1 MLKDVIFL
9 IFSSLEFLLYFLPIF
24 MLVYVITPNRFK
36 NVILVIGS
44 LYFYGYGDLNYLPLL
59 IISTGINFMVGLH
72 LQKGR
77 KESKFKYIKRTKILI
92 LAIALNVGMLMLFK
106 IQHNELGFPLGI
118 SFYTFQI
125 LSYLID
131 VYRGE
136 IYCSK
141 SFIEW
146 ASYVTM
152 FPKLISGPMIGFGDY
167 EKQKRKLN
175 ITAENVQEGL
185 KLLTVGLGIKVLLAD
200 RIGLLW
206 REVQV
211 TGFESITTPL
221 AWIAAIAFSLKI
233 YFDFHGYSLM
243 ARGVARMLGFELP
256 ANFSHPYMARSVRE
270 FYRRWHMTLGKW
282 FTKYI
287 YIPMGGSRKGE
298 MKTVINLFVVWFVTS
313 IWHGS
318 SGNFLAWGMILF
330 LLIVIE
336 RKIQKIPFLK
346 RLHVIPRL
354 YLWIVIPITWMC
366 FAITDFSQLQIYL
379 GRMFAIIP
387 GIYVNTLDWQKALN
401 NYGGLFVVS
410 FVACTPLLEKIYHKM
425 KKHIVGE
432 LILGGLFWFCIWR
445 IYQEGN
451 NTFMYFQF

>member
-24 MLVYVITPNRFK
+24 MLVYGITPNRFK

-44 LYFYGYGDLNYLPLL
+44 LFFYGYGDWNFLPLL
-59 IISTGINFMVGLH
+59 IFSTGINFMVGLH
-72 LQKGR
+72 LQKGK
-77 KESKFKYIKRTKILI
+77 KESKFKYKKRTKILI
-92 LAIALNVGMLMLFK
+92 LAIAGNIGMLMLFK
-106 IQHNELGFPLGI
+106 IMHNELGLPLGI

-152 FPKLISGPMIGFGDY
+152 FPKLLSGPMISYGDY
-167 EKQKRKLN
+167 AKQKRKLK
-175 ITAENVQEGL
+175 ITAENVQDGL
-185 KLLTVGLGIKVLLAD
+185 KLLTVGLATKVLLAD

-243 ARGVARMLGFELP
+243 ARGVAKMLGFELP

-270 FYRRWHMTLGKW
+270 FYRKWHMTLGKW

-298 MKTVINLFVVWFVTS
+298 MNTFINLFVVWLITS

-330 LLIVIE
+330 LLIVVE
-336 RKIQKIPFLK
+336 RKLQKIQFLS
-346 RLHVIPRL
+346 RLKLIPRL

-366 FAITDFSQLQIYL
+366 FAITDFAQLQVYL

-387 GIYVNTLDWQKALN
+387 GVSVHAMDWQKALA
-401 NYGGLFVVS
+401 NYGGLFLVS
-410 FVACTPLLEKIYHKM
+410 FVACTPLFEKIYHKI

-432 LILGGLFWFCIWR
+432 LILGALFWFCIWR
-445 IYQEGN
+445 IYVEGN
-451 NTFMYFQF
+451 NTFMYFKF